1 MKTDKQFIDE
11 IYKKYE
17 EYSKEK
23 KKPKYIQKIANVAAV
38 LIVVLSAIFVFSGT
52 SLQENKISENGKIE
66 ETKIQLKTVGSFENF
81 YNTIKQNEGVNLWKG
96 TRKKNSYSAKM
107 S

>member
-52 SLQENKISENGKIE
+52 SLQENKSISP
-66 ETKIQLKTVGSFENF
+66 
-81 YNTIKQNEGVNLWKG
+81 
-96 TRKKNSYSAKM
+96 NSKYLL
-107 S
+107 